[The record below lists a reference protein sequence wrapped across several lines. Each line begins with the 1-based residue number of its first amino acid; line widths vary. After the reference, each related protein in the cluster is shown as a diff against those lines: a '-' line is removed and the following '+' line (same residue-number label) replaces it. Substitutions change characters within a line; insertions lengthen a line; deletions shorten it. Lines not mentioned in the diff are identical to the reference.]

1 LTVDSQQ
8 SVSAVAA
15 IDDAIARL
23 GPLEARTLTS
33 TTTELL
39 REKILD
45 GSLRPGTRL
54 IESDIA
60 RQLRISRGPVRE
72 ALATLRAERLVH
84 DESPRGVSVA
94 ALSAQD
100 IREIYEVRASLE
112 SGAARLVITGGDAS
126 ATDRLAAAL
135 DRMRAAAGRGSQL
148 EFVEADLALHEQL
161 CRVSGNE
168 RLLQAWETQV
178 GLLRTLIRLETA
190 AGGSS
195 FGPLLEDHERFVI
208 RIVHGDVSGAADE
221 CWQLFRRSN
230 ALLSGAALRQPSR
243 GSTQA
248 GSTIDGSF
256 GAPQP
261 NQGETN
267 G

>member
-1 LTVDSQQ
+1 MATT
-8 SVSAVAA
+8 
-15 IDDAIARL
+15 DDAISGL
-23 GPLEARTLTS
+23 GPLEARTLAS

-45 GSLRPGTRL
+45 GSLRPRTRL
-54 IESDIA
+54 IEADIA

-72 ALATLRAERLVH
+72 ALTTLRAEGLVH

-94 ALSAQD
+94 ALSAED

-112 SGAARLVITGGDAS
+112 SGAARLVIAAGNAS
-126 ATDRLAAAL
+126 AADRLVAAM
-135 DRMRAAAGRGSQL
+135 DRMRAAARRGRQL
-148 EFVEADLALHEQL
+148 EFVEADLGLHEEL

-195 FGPLLEDHERFVI
+195 FGPLLEDHERFVM
-208 RIVHGDVSGAADE
+208 RVVHGDVSGAADE

-230 ALLSGAALRQPSR
+230 ALLSGAALRRPR

-248 GSTIDGSF
+248 GSALDASF
-256 GAPQP
+256 GSPQAR
-261 NQGETN
+261 QGETN